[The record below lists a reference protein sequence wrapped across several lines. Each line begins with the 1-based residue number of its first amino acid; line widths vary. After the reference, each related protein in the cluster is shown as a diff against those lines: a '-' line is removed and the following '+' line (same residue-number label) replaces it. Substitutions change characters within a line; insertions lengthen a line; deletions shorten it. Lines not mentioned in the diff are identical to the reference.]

1 MSPTTKIRA
10 VHLQV
15 PADALDTFDGLAAE
29 RGLSRPALF
38 TQLMAVEAQRRRIAA
53 DIAVMRGE
61 GPDPE
66 SEDVSTWVRAS
77 SVSIEEPGP
86 AV

>member
-1 MSPTTKIRA
+1 MAFSTKTRA

-15 PADALDTFDGLAAE
+15 PVDALETFDGLAAE

-38 TQLMAVEAQRRRIAA
+38 AQLMAVEVQRRRIAA
-53 DIAVMRGE
+53 DVALMRRE
-61 GPDPE
+61 GPDA
-66 SEDVSTWVRAS
+66 EDEEVAEWLRAS

-86 AV
+86 VA